1 MADDAHRRRP
11 WFRQHLTQRQY
22 DALTAS
28 VRATV
33 LAEPGRWSIAALA
46 RDYEVSEKRMRTVVG
61 RLGGEVERRGH
72 TSAARLWPRGGA

>member
-1 MADDAHRRRP
+1 MADDAHRQRP
-11 WFRQHLTQRQY
+11 WFRLRLSPRQY

>member
-1 MADDAHRRRP
+1 MRAPRRP
-11 WFRQHLTQRQY
+11 WYRQHLTQRQY
-22 DALTAS
+22 DALAAS

-61 RLGGEVERRGH
+61 RLAAEVERRGH
-72 TSAARLWPRGGA
+72 TAGSRLWPRGGA